1 MTAEKIVSSLEKY
14 QEKIESFELEG
25 DNQSEFHSIKADV
38 LLLLEEMT
46 ELAQNTAEEPD
57 AEPVPPEHEE

>member
-25 DNQSEFHSIKADV
+25 EKQSEFHSIKADV